1 MTGYVAKGAGHMTY
15 HLHIDG
21 CEKPC
26 RIYWRNHG
34 QSYIKQNGAWI
45 RVYFNHYI
53 LATGSYDQIP
63 MQLSPDGEW
72 EMVHTYTELP
82 DRSYVLQSA
91 D

>member
-1 MTGYVAKGAGHMTY
+1 MKGFVTKGEGQWEY

-21 CEKPC
+21 REKPC

-34 QSYIKQNGAWI
+34 RSYIKQNGKWV

-63 MQLSPDGEW
+63 MRLNPDGEW
-72 EMVHTYTELP
+72 EMVHTYVELL
-82 DRSYVLQSA
+82 DRSYALQPA